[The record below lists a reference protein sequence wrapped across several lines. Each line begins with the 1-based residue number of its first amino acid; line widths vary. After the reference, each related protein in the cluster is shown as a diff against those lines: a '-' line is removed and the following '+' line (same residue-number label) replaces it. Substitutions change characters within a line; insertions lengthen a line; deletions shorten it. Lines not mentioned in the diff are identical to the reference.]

1 MVQLTNLGKIRP
13 HTGPPEA
20 EAAAAPP
27 VVKLEI
33 EDPLEEEHG
42 PLNKKPKGPAA
53 PFRQVSLF
61 LSIFMYEIDLTSIS
75 SVIIGV
81 CFYFK
86 RDQRINFGGFGI
98 KMGFF
103 KGKGIW

>member
-53 PFRQVSLF
+53 ASFQQVSLVF
-61 LSIFMYEIDLTSIS
+61 SILIDLA
-75 SVIIGV
+75 
-81 CFYFK
+81 
-86 RDQRINFGGFGI
+86 
-98 KMGFF
+98 
-103 KGKGIW
+103 